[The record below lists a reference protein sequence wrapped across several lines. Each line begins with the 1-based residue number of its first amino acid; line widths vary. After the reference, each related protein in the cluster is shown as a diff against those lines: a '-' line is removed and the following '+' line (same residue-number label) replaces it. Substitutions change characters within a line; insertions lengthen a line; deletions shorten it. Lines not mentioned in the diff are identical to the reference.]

1 MKKSLIVFLGLTFSL
16 SSLALTITDKPYEF
30 TGNVTTISLTD
41 SGGVINVVG
50 KTSQY
55 GKVWL
60 TYNLKLDNPASPNQ
74 GSFSGRAVAIDDDGN
89 RNGASRQ
96 GVWERKGSMMH
107 FRSLDDVSDGN
118 QYLCITSVN
127 LLDDSLE
134 MKFYSVKQLYKN
146 ACCKTRISLV
156 TKKIKCIDVVKA
168 C

>member
-89 RNGASRQ
+89 RNGDSRQ

-134 MKFYSVKQLYKN
+134 MKFYPVK
-146 ACCKTRISLV
+146 
-156 TKKIKCIDVVKA
+156 
-168 C
+168 

>member
-30 TGNVTTISLTD
+30 TGSVTTISLTD

-50 KTSQY
+50 NTSQY

-146 ACCKTRISLV
+146 ACCKTRIFLIP
-156 TKKIKCIDVVKA
+156 KKIKCIDIVKA